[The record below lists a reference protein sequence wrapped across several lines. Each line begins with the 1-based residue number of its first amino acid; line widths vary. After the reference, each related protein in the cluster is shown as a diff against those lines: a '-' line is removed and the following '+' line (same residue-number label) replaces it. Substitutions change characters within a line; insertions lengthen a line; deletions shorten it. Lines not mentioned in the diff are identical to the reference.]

1 MFPKKGSSA
10 VGERLRTARERSG
23 LTQEA
28 LAEQLHVTRQTI
40 SNWEGGK
47 SLPDIEYLKA
57 LAEALNIPIEHL
69 IYAQP
74 PSARGSGRMA
84 PAMADWCRYLGIFV
98 LAAGLLWGI
107 ASGSGGVMAADGGA
121 AWGFSWRAALP
132 IWGEAVIRG
141 TILLGISCI
150 LTHLQNREP

>member
-47 SLPDIEYLKA
+47 SLPDIESLKA
-57 LAEALNIPIEHL
+57 LAAALNVSIEQL
-69 IYAQP
+69 IYEQP
-74 PSARGSGRMA
+74 PPIPDSGRLTPSMA
-84 PAMADWCRYLGIFV
+84 EWCRWLGV
-98 LAAGLLWGI
+98 LALAACGAFTGRSFRGWSGRFPSGAGPSSGARSCWG
-107 ASGSGGVMAADGGA
+107 SP
-121 AWGFSWRAALP
+121 GF
-132 IWGEAVIRG
+132 
-141 TILLGISCI
+141 
-150 LTHLQNREP
+150 